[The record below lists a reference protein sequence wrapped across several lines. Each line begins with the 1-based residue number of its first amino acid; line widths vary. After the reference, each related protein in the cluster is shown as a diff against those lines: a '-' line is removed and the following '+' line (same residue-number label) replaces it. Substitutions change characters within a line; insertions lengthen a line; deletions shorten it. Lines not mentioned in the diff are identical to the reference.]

1 MPLRLKG
8 KAAWMG
14 AEKSPNLKW
23 SNCDFFL
30 HFIICF
36 HHKKLNVTYY
46 ESKSVKISPQEK
58 CYSWQ
63 RQQLLS
69 LWRCK
74 HGNASGPHPALKCW
88 GANGLLKTISITLA
102 CTTMVC
108 LSDGPKPASSHSYF
122 SLYLNS
128 KFKLMLQMSLVSVS
142 WIPWRLT
149 ESPCQQY
156 YHF

>member
-1 MPLRLKG
+1 MPLRLKR

-14 AEKSPNLKW
+14 AEESPKLKW
-23 SNCDFFL
+23 SYCDFFT
-30 HFIICF
+30 FIICF
-36 HHKKLNVTYY
+36 HYKKLNVTYY

-58 CYSWQ
+58 SYSWQ
-63 RQQLLS
+63 RQLLLS
-69 LWRCK
+69 LWKCK
-74 HGNASGPHPALKCW
+74 HGNTSGPHPALKCW
-88 GANGLLKTISITLA
+88 WANGLLKTISITLT

-128 KFKLMLQMSLVSVS
+128 KFKLMLQMMLVSVS

-149 ESPCQQY
+149 ESPYQQY